1 MFQLLPCTG
10 LLQAHFFQAQQK
22 IRLYRLLCFQRY
34 ALQNEFALMFLEDNN
49 CFLKLF
55 FLCKHLQ
62 GEHADINN
70 LISHILSGS
79 LQSLVTQQTM
89 KLSYHQTQKEKP
101 SVPLLQNKE
110 RYHITF
116 FCLSE
121 PEFHHSVVR
130 LYFLV
135 SYVWWKP
142 KQYLHF
148 IGAYKS
154 DCRAEYSFSRIK
166 NHTLSQP
173 EMRNINYYKDRLI
186 RHFIY
191 LLVS

>member
-1 MFQLLPCTG
+1 M
-10 LLQAHFFQAQQK
+10 
-22 IRLYRLLCFQRY
+22 
-34 ALQNEFALMFLEDNN
+34 
-49 CFLKLF
+49 
-55 FLCKHLQ
+55 
-62 GEHADINN
+62 
-70 LISHILSGS
+70 
-79 LQSLVTQQTM
+79 
-89 KLSYHQTQKEKP
+89 
-101 SVPLLQNKE
+101 PLLQNKE

-130 LYFLV
+130 HYFLV
-135 SYVWWKP
+135 SYVLLKL

-154 DCRAEYSFSRIK
+154 DCRAEYSFYRIK

-191 LLVS
+191 LLVSWRGERTTKFQSGLCINSFYQHSTNLTNDEKKKAFSLHFFILCGILQFSNS